1 MAATSQAS
9 KGLPGEIDRG
19 GPLYWDAAGRDQS
32 PGPVTV
38 DRGPARRRARA
49 DPPRVA
55 DRCHRLA
62 DRDHLGP
69 ARVDPRRRRLR
80 CRGLDRDHAGQ
91 AAGETVRDR
100 GGGRGA
106 LRAAGGRR
114 RGPLAP
120 RGIPASTH
128 RRWRV
133 SDAAGRRLRPPGHR
147 SLRRRLRTGGPGG
160 GTLGGELPQ
169 PGTASPRHLARPVPL
184 SPPAAGAVEVG
195 LRLVGRARVSAAGR
209 RGDLAPARRP
219 LSGNPG
225 ADGGRRPLP
234 RPRSQPAGG
243 PRRQRSARRRTPARG
258 VARRAAPALY
268 PDGPAAGVRDG
279 HQATRPARRAAD
291 RDMGRGSWRRRAD
304 HCTRGAHGNSG
315 RSGGPPA
322 LHRLGCRGIRPRHC
336 HLSHWRRHRGL
347 PDQRLRTLRD
357 PVVWRCDPR
366 GARRVSL
373 RVTRGGGRRRGL
385 RHGLALAAPRR
396 ATRGRDHPP
405 GPDLCRCALREPLL
419 SRHASAPRGGTDA
432 GGERLL
438 TVAPR
443 MTVVA
448 WLFARTLLR
457 PGPSLLL
464 LGAAILASNWVWY
477 GSGLFLGQP
486 AGLALAFAGLL
497 GFAYAA
503 YSIARGRHQLL
514 ALSIFIVAAVLLP
527 ALGLLT
533 LRFTTG
539 APLLMHD
546 GAYQTEEAIKLVI
559 AGHDPYGV
567 DYSQTSMRLWHWY
580 VNQPLDSSLF
590 HYVYSPLT
598 FLLGVPFFVVA
609 RGLSIPFDF
618 RIVLI
623 LAALT
628 AGAGLLRLPWR
639 WDLRYV
645 ALAALFLDPFFYFP
659 QGRNDVLFLAPL
671 TLGVLV
677 WARGKPRLAALAFGV
692 AFAFKPFALFFLP
705 CVVIALWPRSGP
717 VLDRARRLAL
727 IGAALLA
734 PAAITMGP
742 FLLWNALA
750 YWTDTVSFVAGTIP
764 GAYRIQGY
772 SLASLLLAL
781 HVIASPDARFPFG
794 VVQAAVAV
802 PALAIGLRRIWR
814 APSLAAVLTV
824 GTLALTLSLLVG
836 RFVNDNYLADLLYL
850 AVLAGAARQAARGA
864 IESSRPM
871 AAVA

>member
-1 MAATSQAS
+1 
-9 KGLPGEIDRG
+9 
-19 GPLYWDAAGRDQS
+19 
-32 PGPVTV
+32 
-38 DRGPARRRARA
+38 
-49 DPPRVA
+49 
-55 DRCHRLA
+55 
-62 DRDHLGP
+62 
-69 ARVDPRRRRLR
+69 
-80 CRGLDRDHAGQ
+80 
-91 AAGETVRDR
+91 
-100 GGGRGA
+100 
-106 LRAAGGRR
+106 
-114 RGPLAP
+114 
-120 RGIPASTH
+120 
-128 RRWRV
+128 
-133 SDAAGRRLRPPGHR
+133 
-147 SLRRRLRTGGPGG
+147 
-160 GTLGGELPQ
+160 
-169 PGTASPRHLARPVPL
+169 
-184 SPPAAGAVEVG
+184 
-195 LRLVGRARVSAAGR
+195 
-209 RGDLAPARRP
+209 
-219 LSGNPG
+219 
-225 ADGGRRPLP
+225 
-234 RPRSQPAGG
+234 
-243 PRRQRSARRRTPARG
+243 
-258 VARRAAPALY
+258 
-268 PDGPAAGVRDG
+268 
-279 HQATRPARRAAD
+279 
-291 RDMGRGSWRRRAD
+291 
-304 HCTRGAHGNSG
+304 
-315 RSGGPPA
+315 
-322 LHRLGCRGIRPRHC
+322 
-336 HLSHWRRHRGL
+336 
-347 PDQRLRTLRD
+347 
-357 PVVWRCDPR
+357 
-366 GARRVSL
+366 
-373 RVTRGGGRRRGL
+373 
-385 RHGLALAAPRR
+385 
-396 ATRGRDHPP
+396 
-405 GPDLCRCALREPLL
+405 
-419 SRHASAPRGGTDA
+419 
-432 GGERLL
+432 
-438 TVAPR
+438 
-443 MTVVA
+443 
-448 WLFARTLLR
+448 
-457 PGPSLLL
+457 
-464 LGAAILASNWVWY
+464 GAAILASNWVWY
-477 GSGLFLGQP
+477 GSGIFLGQP
-486 AGLALAFAGLL
+486 AGLALTLAGLL
-497 GFAYAA
+497 GFGYAA
-503 YSIARGRHQLL
+503 YSLARSRHQLL
-514 ALSIFIVAAVLLP
+514 ALSIFIIAAVLLP
-527 ALGLLT
+527 ALALLT
-533 LRFTTG
+533 LRSTTG

-659 QGRNDVLFLAPL
+659 QGRNDILFLAPL

-692 AFAFKPFALFFLP
+692 AFAFKPFAIFFLP

-742 FLLWNALA
+742 FLLWNAHA

-871 AAVA
+871 AAAA